1 MRKQPK
7 KSINMEKRIMNYE
20 APEATVF
27 GVETQ
32 NCFASGG
39 VSSPN
44 SLDSL
49 NGYDTDWE

>member
-1 MRKQPK
+1 
-7 KSINMEKRIMNYE
+7 MEKRIMNYE

-39 VSSPN
+39 YDTPRG
-44 SLDSL
+44 
-49 NGYDTDWE
+49 NGYGFDDECEG

>member
-39 VSSPN
+39 NLQSMEMQDVN
-44 SLDSL
+44 SWD
-49 NGYDTDWE
+49 E

>member
-7 KSINMEKRIMNYE
+7 KSINMEKKIMNYE

-39 VSSPN
+39 TLRSMEMQDV
-44 SLDSL
+44 
-49 NGYDTDWE
+49 DTWDE

>member
-32 NCFASGG
+32 NCFASGFDTPSG
-39 VSSPN
+39 
-44 SLDSL
+44 
-49 NGYDTDWE
+49 NGHGFDDEYEG

>member
-7 KSINMEKRIMNYE
+7 KSINMEKKIMNYE

-32 NCFASGG
+32 NCFASG

-49 NGYDTDWE
+49 NDYDADWE

>member
-1 MRKQPK
+1 
-7 KSINMEKRIMNYE
+7 MEKRIMNYE

-39 VSSPN
+39 YSTQNFSDFEEDEG
-44 SLDSL
+44 S
-49 NGYDTDWE
+49 WI